1 MAKVN
6 PPTIS
11 RATVKARQHAQAPHT
26 MHHPLP
32 IPTAAAATRAVY
44 RRADLPMVAVAHAML
59 GVARWRLGR
68 WARVCTGLAITL
80 SAAAEPAIYL
90 LGEVH
95 DNPEGHALRFERIAH
110 IVHSAPLPV
119 IAMEQFD
126 REKQALLDA
135 AMRECSDAACVIG
148 RAGGSGWDW
157 PLYRPVIDLALRQHV
172 PLVAANVSAHEAR
185 QVVRNGLAAALD
197 AAVLTEFGLAAGIP
211 PALDALQREA
221 VFQGHCQ
228 MVPKSALGGMVQA
241 QVARDVWMA
250 HVVRT
255 QLQKGA
261 TVLLLA
267 GNGHVRKDAGVYQWL
282 TAMERQRTQVH
293 AYLESPQTGDEAAFD
308 QVHAV
313 ASVQREDPCAAFAA
327 PASGRA
333 TP

>member
-1 MAKVN
+1 MRHSM
-6 PPTIS
+6 PT
-11 RATVKARQHAQAPHT
+11 
-26 MHHPLP
+26 
-32 IPTAAAATRAVY
+32 PTAAPATRALSRHAASPVVALAHVLFGAVF
-44 RRADLPMVAVAHAML
+44 RRVL
-59 GVARWRLGR
+59 R
-68 WARVCTGLAITL
+68 WAMVCAGLAIAL

-110 IVHSAPLPV
+110 IVHTAPLPV

-126 REKQALLDA
+126 RDKQALLDA
-135 AMRECSDAACVIG
+135 AMRDCSDAACVIE

-157 PLYRPVIDLALRQHV
+157 PLYAPVIDLALRQHV
-172 PLVAANVSAHEAR
+172 PLVAANVSAQEAR
-185 QVVRNGLAAALD
+185 QVVRKGLAAALD
-197 AAVLTEFGLAAGIP
+197 ATVLTAFGLDAGVP

-250 HVVRT
+250 HVVRA
-255 QLQKGA
+255 QLRKGA

-282 TAMERQRTQVH
+282 TPMERQRTEVH
-293 AYLESPQTGDEAAFD
+293 AYLESPQTEDKTTFD

-313 ASVQREDPCAAFAA
+313 ASVRRDDPCAAFAK
-327 PASGRA
+327 PAS
-333 TP
+333 